1 MKKKQERLGSEC
13 VARVGARESTST
25 EGLAIH
31 VELVKVPWASLQKV
45 VKVKVK
51 VVQVHVVHIDI
62 HIAV

>member
-1 MKKKQERLGSEC
+1 MKQKQERVGSEC

-51 VVQVHVVHIDI
+51 VVHVVHIDI

>member
-1 MKKKQERLGSEC
+1 MKKKQERVGSEC

-45 VKVKVK
+45 VKV
-51 VVQVHVVHIDI
+51 
-62 HIAV
+62 

>member
-1 MKKKQERLGSEC
+1 MKKKQERVGSEC

-51 VVQVHVVHIDI
+51 VVYM
-62 HIAV
+62 

>member
-1 MKKKQERLGSEC
+1 MKKKQERVGSEC

-45 VKVKVK
+45 VKVKV
-51 VVQVHVVHIDI
+51 VHVVHIDI